1 MENVLSNK
9 EHFKQDWIKQANK
22 ITGMEYEK
30 LESIFNSHYKD
41 GYIEILNSVYFDTI
55 NYNAVDFYYNSQDN
69 LILNENGVCIHS
81 YKNKPSITGWTL
93 INGMGVRQIWKRAKN
108 ASANVGDKIKEAKHA
123 NLESKVKVKLNGY
136 YGLGG
141 FVKAYI
147 YNIDIA
153 DTVTTAGRNIIA
165 VVSII
170 NELLG
175 NGYRYYVVQA
185 HLALINA
192 ALECNYNEI
201 CNKYNLPDITIDEV
215 LRFMLGYH
223 YDNYYAL
230 SFLKHRLENMPYNAL
245 KVLYMRNN
253 LVKVL
258 ELPLIKERLK
268 TLLEAAKIDNLI
280 IEINGGEMINPAK
293 HERTKNILADIC
305 KDITELT
312 YGFYYYAGDYLDGT
326 YMPTMVDIVQN
337 MHRNNISLADTDSN
351 VTVLSND
358 RKHIM
363 ELFPDIFKDASP
375 LLANNVVILVLMN
388 MYLGNIKLGLRNY
401 AKAKGID
408 DSLIPYIDLEC
419 EMVMDQIHLASGK
432 KAYTYNYSIK
442 DFMRRDSFAVKGLGF
457 IKSDKNPM
465 IAEQVA
471 KLVKNEIMKP
481 MSEFNYKEVL
491 NKIRDKADEVF
502 NMVTSKKFLLDGK
515 TILKTKDN
523 SLIWSDHRIK
533 AVRLWNR
540 LYPDNLIEIP
550 GSFGVAKLE
559 FDKDNLMKLE
569 DEIPELFNKLCDQ
582 AWELVVWKALRS
594 IVTKIEKFKEGKESE
609 TDKKNMEKVSY
620 SDKKL
625 LYKIYQDAKMLTD
638 ANEFNLKEGIELIR
652 KIDNMETKDEVYN
665 VFGIDVTF
673 DPYIDIPESIDKIAL
688 PMDISEYPLI
698 LKWNNFAFVDR
709 SIATEFEHMLGQ
721 VVTTMGIMCP
731 LNKDGKIMTTSIL
744 TVF

>member
-30 LESIFNSHYKD
+30 LESIFNNHYKD

-123 NLESKVKVKLNGY
+123 NLEFKVKVKLNGY

-192 ALECNYNEI
+192 VLECNYDEI

-305 KDITELT
+305 KYITELT

-358 RKHIM
+358 RKHVI

-481 MSEFNYKEVL
+481 MDEFNFKEVL

-594 IVTKIEKFKEGKESE
+594 IVTKTEKFKEGKESE

-625 LYKIYQDAKMLTD
+625 LYKIYQDAKVLTD
-638 ANEFNLKEGIELIR
+638 ANEFNLKEGVELIR
-652 KIDNMETKDEVYN
+652 KIDSMETKDEVYN

>member
-192 ALECNYNEI
+192 VLECNYDEI

-481 MSEFNYKEVL
+481 MDEFNYKEVL

-569 DEIPELFNKLCDQ
+569 NEIPELFNKLCDQ

-594 IVTKIEKFKEGKESE
+594 IVTKTEKFKEGKESE

-625 LYKIYQDAKMLTD
+625 LYKIYQDAKILTD

-652 KIDNMETKDEVYN
+652 KIDSMETKDEVYN

-698 LKWNNFAFVDR
+698 LEWNNFAFVDK
-709 SIATEFEHMLGQ
+709 SISTEFEHMLGQ

-731 LNKDGKIMTTSIL
+731 LNKNGKIMTTSIL

>member
-30 LESIFNSHYKD
+30 LESIFTSHYKD

-192 ALECNYNEI
+192 VLECNYNEI

-293 HERTKNILADIC
+293 HERTKSILADIC

-481 MSEFNYKEVL
+481 MNEFNYKDVL

-569 DEIPELFNKLCDQ
+569 NEIPELFNKLCDQ

-594 IVTKIEKFKEGKESE
+594 IVTKTEKFKEGKESE

-625 LYKIYQDAKMLTD
+625 LYKIYQDAKILTD
-638 ANEFNLKEGIELIR
+638 ANEFNLKEGVELIR
-652 KIDNMETKDEVYN
+652 KIDSMETKDEVYN

>member
-30 LESIFNSHYKD
+30 LESIFNNHYKD

-192 ALECNYNEI
+192 VLECNYDEI
-201 CNKYNLPDITIDEV
+201 CNKYNLPDITIAEV
-215 LRFMLGYH
+215 LKFMLGYH

-481 MSEFNYKEVL
+481 MNEFNYKEVL

-569 DEIPELFNKLCDQ
+569 NEIPELFNKLCDQ

-594 IVTKIEKFKEGKESE
+594 IVTKTEKFKEGKESE

-625 LYKIYQDAKMLTD
+625 LYKIYQDAKILTD
-638 ANEFNLKEGIELIR
+638 ANEFNLKEGVELIR
-652 KIDNMETKDEVYN
+652 KIDSMETKDEVYN

-731 LNKDGKIMTTSIL
+731 LNKDGKIMITSIL

>member
-30 LESIFNSHYKD
+30 LESIFNNHYKD

-192 ALECNYNEI
+192 VLECNYDEI

-312 YGFYYYAGDYLDGT
+312 YGFYYYAGDYLDGI

-358 RKHIM
+358 RKHVI

-481 MSEFNYKEVL
+481 MNEFNYKEVL

-569 DEIPELFNKLCDQ
+569 NEIPELFNKLCDQ

-594 IVTKIEKFKEGKESE
+594 IVTKTEKFKEGKESE

-625 LYKIYQDAKMLTD
+625 LYKIYQDAKVLTD
-638 ANEFNLKEGIELIR
+638 VNKFNLKEGVELIR
-652 KIDNMETKDEVYN
+652 KIDSMETKDEVYD

>member
-30 LESIFNSHYKD
+30 LESIFNNHYKD

-192 ALECNYNEI
+192 VLECNYDEI

-230 SFLKHRLENMPYNAL
+230 SFLKHRLENIPYNAL

-358 RKHIM
+358 RKHVI

-375 LLANNVVILVLMN
+375 LLANNVVILVLMS

-481 MSEFNYKEVL
+481 MNEFNYKEVL

-594 IVTKIEKFKEGKESE
+594 IVTKTEKFKEGKESE

-625 LYKIYQDAKMLTD
+625 LYKIYQDAKILTD
-638 ANEFNLKEGIELIR
+638 ANEFNLKEGVELIR
-652 KIDNMETKDEVYN
+652 KIDSMETKDEVYN